1 MIILYTLPQCP
12 FCKKV
17 LFFMEDNKI
26 EFTNKNIEDEK
37 TKEELISLG
46 GKGQVPYLVDGE
58 ISMYESDAIID
69 YLQQKLQSTE

>member
-1 MIILYTLPQCP
+1 
-12 FCKKV
+12 
-17 LFFMEDNKI
+17 MEDNKI